1 MADPADDIFTALN
14 GFAPLATDKDVQD
27 WINTYSSEVWFS
39 QDEKFGTITG
49 DATVRCSVSPI
60 FSMAPHSE
68 SQLTG
73 TPRLL
78 LQMLRNP
85 LELGPTDGSP
95 LSLVALSLSIPLRTG
110 ISSLESTLGAKF
122 HWHLRDST
130 LTVFDQ

>member
-27 WINTYSSEVWFS
+27 WINTYSSEVWSS
-39 QDEKFGTITG
+39 QDEKFRTITG

-60 FSMAPHSE
+60 FSMAPYLDS

-73 TPRLL
+73 TPRPSLR
-78 LQMLRNP
+78 MLRNP

-95 LSLVALSLSIPLRTG
+95 LSPVALLLSMRLRTG
-110 ISSLESTLGAKF
+110 ISSLESRLGAIIS
-122 HWHLRDST
+122 LAS
-130 LTVFDQ
+130 